1 MCTRHQR
8 SLVGQQWFQV
18 LRGED
23 WGGRGVGRSGGR
35 CWPPFDCVILQF
47 RKAYPW
53 GDVGFVVE
61 RGDDD
66 VRTDRKVEDEGQI
79 GEELSC

>member
-1 MCTRHQR
+1 M
-8 SLVGQQWFQV
+8 G
-18 LRGED
+18 
-23 WGGRGVGRSGGR
+23 WGGGR
-35 CWPPFDCVILQF
+35 CWPPLDCVILQF

-66 VRTDRKVEDEGQI
+66 VRTDRKVEDKGQI